1 MKIKSSHFTYSPIA
15 RQIVFSGLSYGS
27 GDNINNMKNLIS
39 NCRKI
44 KLKSNHITHSPIA
57 RQVVFSGLSY
67 GSGDNV
73 NDMKNLISK
82 LTNKANE

>member
-1 MKIKSSHFTYSPIA
+1 
-15 RQIVFSGLSYGS
+15 
-27 GDNINNMKNLIS
+27 MKNLIS

-44 KLKSNHITHSPIA
+44 KITSNQITHSLIA

-73 NDMKNLISK
+73 NDMNNLIFK